1 MSGYQSWRNLAL
13 LCAAMGTG
21 TVQAAVEVMVPEDF
35 RILAVSEGR
44 LHDEQHA
51 TLADGEQ
58 QLLVRF
64 EGVIPSRNSSE
75 NDRQIRSEP
84 QVLRYRADN
93 QSLQLSAR
101 VPDKE
106 QGMEAYA
113 RKPVIA
119 LQAGGQPLQIAQD
132 ALVTR
137 GMLIGMDWN
146 ARLAEYNRS
155 GGKAALRIAAPGGGA
170 VVVPGGATAAS
181 ALVLPQSELEG
192 QLQQLFLQAD
202 PVLRKRFIGWAVP
215 QL

>member
-1 MSGYQSWRNLAL
+1 MSGYQNWRNLAL
-13 LCAAMGTG
+13 LGVVVGTG
-21 TVQAAVEVMVPEDF
+21 TVQAAVEVTVPEDF

-93 QSLQLSAR
+93 QSLQLSAK

-106 QGMEAYA
+106 RGMEAYA

-132 ALVTR
+132 ALVIR

-146 ARLAEYNRS
+146 ARLVEYNRS
-155 GGKAALRIAAPGGGA
+155 GGKAALRVAAPGGA

-181 ALVLPQSELEG
+181 APVPPQSELEG

>member
-1 MSGYQSWRNLAL
+1 MKGYQNWRNLAL

-21 TVQAAVEVMVPEDF
+21 IVQAAVEVMVPEDF

-84 QVLRYRADN
+84 QILRYRADN
-93 QSLQLSAR
+93 QSLQLSAK
-101 VPDKE
+101 VPDQE
-106 QGMEAYA
+106 QGIEAYA
-113 RKPVIA
+113 REPVIA
-119 LQAGGQPLQIAQD
+119 LQAGGQPLRIAQD

-146 ARLAEYNRS
+146 ARLVEYNRS
-155 GGKAALRIAAPGGGA
+155 GGKAALRVAAPGGA

-181 ALVLPQSELEG
+181 APVLPQSELEG